1 MKALLLFYFL
11 TNLAYANNKIT
22 STVVD
27 FEKSSITPDLFLLFL
42 ETGEVLH
49 SKNLPE
55 SIIKDAKRNQL
66 LTFEFDSNHKLLRAI
81 PLLRKDDIILRDVDI
96 NDDEYIPSRLTQNEL
111 DENFK
116 FFRKGARRVS
126 QCFNRAHVWAFE
138 SKKNFNFNSMK
149 VFLFFTKKFIRETNF
164 KWWFHVAPANYL
176 KSSNQNQLIV
186 LDPFFTSTPLPIH
199 EWTNLF
205 VTKNIKCLE
214 AQSYSEYAL
223 NQEKESCVTIKS
235 SMYYLQPKD
244 LRALIERS
252 ERKKNW
258 VKGEIERA
266 YRNGFG
272 IWRKEFIQV
281 EETRIGNW
289 PN

>member
-11 TNLAYANNKIT
+11 TNLAFANNKIT
-22 STVVD
+22 SSVVD
-27 FEKSSITPDLFLLFL
+27 FERSSITPNLFLLFL
-42 ETGEVLH
+42 ETGEVIQ
-49 SKNLPE
+49 SKHLPE
-55 SIIKDAKRNQL
+55 SIKKNAKRNQP

-81 PLLRKDDIILRDVDI
+81 SPLRT
-96 NDDEYIPSRLTQNEL
+96 DEYIPSRLTQYEI

-126 QCFNRAHVWAFE
+126 QCFNRAHVWTFE

-214 AQSYSEYAL
+214 AQSYSEYEL
-223 NQEKESCVTIKS
+223 NQEKESCVTLKS

-244 LRALIERS
+244 LRALEERIVH
-252 ERKKNW
+252 KKTW
-258 VKGEIERA
+258 VKGEIQRA

-272 IWRKEFIQV
+272 IWRKEFIQ
-281 EETRIGNW
+281 EDETTIDNW